1 MDTINTT
8 WMTKKETKELKNL
21 FLCRIIFLHQITS
34 TFYSAEREC
43 YVAATIIKFFLI
55 SGLNVMWELL
65 SIYAYHNSFCQVFLF
80 CKPRAFAAGSVFV
93 SWSIIGN
100 KDNISSQVKHLYLR
114 WLVLFFFFLLVSC
127 CWQKEEQLTWALELT
142 WSSILKGQFSL
153 KIKKCHWKDAFSS

>member
-1 MDTINTT
+1 MNTT

-21 FLCRIIFLHQITS
+21 FLRRIIFLHQITS

-43 YVAATIIKFFLI
+43 YIAATIIKFFLI

-80 CKPRAFAAGSVFV
+80 CKPCAFVAGSVFV

-100 KDNISSQVKHLYLR
+100 NVLTMISQVSS
-114 WLVLFFFFLLVSC
+114 FFLLVSC

-153 KIKKCHWKDAFSS
+153 KIKKCHWKDAFLS

>member
-1 MDTINTT
+1 MND
-8 WMTKKETKELKNL
+8 KKETKELKNL
-21 FLCRIIFLHQITS
+21 FLRRIIFLHQITS

-43 YVAATIIKFFLI
+43 YVAATIFKFFLI

-80 CKPRAFAAGSVFV
+80 CKPCAFVAGSVFV

-100 KDNISSQVKHLYLR
+100 NVLTMISQVSS
-114 WLVLFFFFLLVSC
+114 FFLLVSC

-153 KIKKCHWKDAFSS
+153 KIKKCHWKDAFLS